1 MSWGIVRGRRKDEG
15 EVYRDGESEERDK
28 ELLRK
33 MESDEYRL
41 PMK

>member
-28 ELLRK
+28 ELGRK
-33 MESDEYRL
+33 MERVKREIKS
-41 PMK
+41 